1 MRQIWFLN
9 YIWECAYQK
18 EEQKGEKSLT
28 DVSRIERE
36 GTSDSSLGKLGHETC
51 VMWSQRVRGAELS
64 ASVQDLEQPS
74 TTRTT
79 RSARGLVN
87 SQITIWPSCRSDSW
101 SSRTRSW
108 TPSGP
113 CCRSRAPGPWGRTW
127 SLCSSSTSTTSG
139 DSWIVSLGREAAW
152 TRSSGACRTRWR
164 TSRTSELQERNHL
177 RFLKPTLQSVR
188 WPGPNEGMVLR
199 KTCQ

>member
-1 MRQIWFLN
+1 MIK
-9 YIWECAYQK
+9 YICACSCH
-18 EEQKGEKSLT
+18 EEDRKGWKSLT
-28 DVSRIERE
+28 DSLHKWEGGNIWQLLGETWPWDLCGVKLKSQGSRTVSLCT
-36 GTSDSSLGKLGHETC
+36 GS
-51 VMWSQRVRGAELS
+51 GA
-64 ASVQDLEQPS
+64 AQHHQ
-74 TTRTT
+74 TT
-79 RSARGLVN
+79 RSAWGLVN
-87 SQITIWPSCRSDSW
+87 SQITILFPCRSDSW

-113 CCRSRAPGPWGRTW
+113 CCRSRAPGLWGRTW

-152 TRSSGACRTRWR
+152 TRSSGGCRTRWR
-164 TSRTSELQERNHL
+164 TSRTSEWQERKHL

-188 WPGPNEGMVLR
+188 WPGPNEGMILN